1 MIFLAAFTSA
11 CVFASAQNSHS
22 MSKADVDRDMKE
34 LSNWGRWGKDDQL
47 GAANLITAAKRKQAR
62 NEVKEGF
69 TVSLS
74 HNYLTERSADN
85 TNPFEHR
92 MGPTGAANR
101 GDFVV
106 DGYSWPSYHGYAHTH
121 LDALCHMSIDGKM
134 YNGFSKDEVDQTG
147 AHKLAIENLKD
158 GIVSRGV
165 LVDIPKLKGAPYL
178 EPETAIYPE
187 DLDAWEKMAHVKIEK
202 GDIVFIRTGR
212 WARRLEKDPWQ
223 LNGHAAGLH
232 ASCARWIKHRD
243 IAMPGS
249 DGERR
254 DAFSGP
260 RRGTA
265 DSPVDAGSYGSCEE
279 YLVRNRLQVGI
290 PTSPDTYRFSGWKC
304 PARPYDFER
313 DSAGSR
319 ELIVWA
325 ISAKRL
331 QQQFGPSL
339 ESSRPAHYS
348 LVGPAP
354 AHGLPAICPAG
365 SGLHSGLPH
374 DCLIAAGN
382 VIG

>member
-1 MIFLAAFTSA
+1 MRKTMIFLAAFTSA

-62 NEVKEGF
+62 NEIGWGKDDQLGAANLITAAKRKQARNEVKEVF

-165 LVDIPKLKGAPYL
+165 LVDIPKLKGRS
-178 EPETAIYPE
+178 E
-187 DLDAWEKMAHVKIEK
+187 
-202 GDIVFIRTGR
+202 
-212 WARRLEKDPWQ
+212 
-223 LNGHAAGLH
+223 
-232 ASCARWIKHRD
+232 
-243 IAMPGS
+243 
-249 DGERR
+249 ER
-254 DAFSGP
+254 
-260 RRGTA
+260 
-265 DSPVDAGSYGSCEE
+265 
-279 YLVRNRLQVGI
+279 
-290 PTSPDTYRFSGWKC
+290 
-304 PARPYDFER
+304 
-313 DSAGSR
+313 
-319 ELIVWA
+319 
-325 ISAKRL
+325 
-331 QQQFGPSL
+331 
-339 ESSRPAHYS
+339 
-348 LVGPAP
+348 
-354 AHGLPAICPAG
+354 
-365 SGLHSGLPH
+365 
-374 DCLIAAGN
+374 
-382 VIG
+382 